1 MRVDFWP
8 ADAGQ
13 HEGRLWVK
21 DAALPIVSAFPG
33 RILFHKKVRL
43 PMVPTRTWTLNK
55 VLVLVLSAGFAL
67 LVVDLRYEH
76 VGAVRHYWQAWIPI
90 VYSGVMVV
98 LGAAGL
104 AGWERGGRQ
113 ALRLAFAAAF
123 LVGGLGFWLHNNGDV
138 VSGVLT
144 VLSAWTGPLHHED
157 VPPPL
162 APLSFTGLGLLGTLA
177 CARRFQP
184 Q

>member
-1 MRVDFWP
+1 MRDNTRGGSW
-8 ADAGQ
+8 A
-13 HEGRLWVK
+13 K
-21 DAALPIVSAFPG
+21 DAALPIVSAFPA
-33 RILFHKKVRL
+33 RILFHNQVRL
-43 PMVPTRTWTLNK
+43 QMVPTRTWTLNK

-113 ALRLAFAAAF
+113 ALLIAFANAF

-144 VLSAWTGPLHHED
+144 VLSAWTAPLHHED

-162 APLSFTGLGLLGTLA
+162 APLSFAGLGLLGTLA
-177 CARRFQP
+177 CGRRFSP
-184 Q
+184 GMG